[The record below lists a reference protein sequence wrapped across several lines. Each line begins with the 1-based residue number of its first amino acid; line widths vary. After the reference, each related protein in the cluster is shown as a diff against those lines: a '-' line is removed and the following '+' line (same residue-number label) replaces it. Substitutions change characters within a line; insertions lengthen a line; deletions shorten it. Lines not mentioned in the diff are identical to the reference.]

1 MTKHHKLISSQIK
14 LDNITILSVVL
25 LISILNLPYDQT
37 HIADELTYVIA
48 KVQLWKLPV
57 IVLLRVMAEVAIY
70 PLSVFSHL
78 RDKHFETDEKISCRI
93 DESINTISIDR
104 YLDLTRV
111 INSFSFFWKK
121 LYLIS
126 FFLFSRA

>member
-57 IVLLRVMAEVAIY
+57 IVLLRIMAEVAIH
-70 PLSVFSHL
+70 SVFSHL

-93 DESINTISIDR
+93 DESIIYPS
-104 YLDLTRV
+104 L
-111 INSFSFFWKK
+111 
-121 LYLIS
+121 
-126 FFLFSRA
+126 